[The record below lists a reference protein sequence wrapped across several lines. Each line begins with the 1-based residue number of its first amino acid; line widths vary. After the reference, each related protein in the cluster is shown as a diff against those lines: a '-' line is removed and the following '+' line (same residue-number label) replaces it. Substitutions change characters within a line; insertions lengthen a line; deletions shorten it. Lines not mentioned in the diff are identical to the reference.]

1 MIAYILSLESLS
13 NSVTREKGLPA
24 ESWLMANSLSSRLS
38 SLHLLLTPADIAPGG
53 SAGLQNQKEHQY
65 NIKMKNAVNFT
76 AARQ

>member
-1 MIAYILSLESLS
+1 
-13 NSVTREKGLPA
+13 
-24 ESWLMANSLSSRLS
+24 MANSLSSRLN

-65 NIKMKNAVNFT
+65 NIKMKNAVNFN